1 MNQPLF
7 KEKEDY
13 DYMINTIV
21 QSDDTWMLWGILAV
35 WASISIFLEQ
45 KYKWASVLSGAVIAL
60 LGALI
65 LSNLNIIPTES
76 PVYDAVWTYLVP
88 LAIPLLL
95 FNINMRELFQ
105 ESKKLILT
113 FLICATG
120 TVIGSSIGFFLLKD
134 HIPELAKLS
143 AAIAASYVGGG
154 VNFAAVTARFEPSSE
169 MVSATVVA
177 DNMVM
182 AAMFALF
189 MLIPS
194 LLFFKKRFNTPHID
208 ELERGRVNKGETLAS
223 EYWRRKEIS
232 LKDVAASVG
241 TSFFLVILSFKLAEF
256 FDRVIPSDENTSGIV
271 VFLNGMLGEKYLLLS
286 TLTFLFIY
294 LFPNYFNK
302 IKGGQELGT
311 YLIYIFFVVIGA
323 PASIPLIIEKAPL
336 LILFVSIVGL
346 FNLGTGLL
354 FGKLFKLDLEH
365 IVLASNATVGGPT
378 TASAMAIAKG
388 WRNLVGPILVVG
400 TLGYIIGNYIG
411 FLLGHWF
418 LTF

>member
-1 MNQPLF
+1 
-7 KEKEDY
+7 
-13 DYMINTIV
+13 
-21 QSDDTWMLWGILAV
+21 
-35 WASISIFLEQ
+35 
-45 KYKWASVLSGAVIAL
+45 
-60 LGALI
+60 
-65 LSNLNIIPTES
+65 
-76 PVYDAVWTYLVP
+76 
-88 LAIPLLL
+88 
-95 FNINMRELFQ
+95 MRELFQ

-113 FLICATG
+113 FFICAIG

-194 LLFFKKRFNTPHID
+194 LLFLKKRFNTPHID
-208 ELERGRVNKGETLAS
+208 ELECGRVNKGETLAS

-241 TSFFLVILSFKLAEF
+241 TSFFLVVLSFKLAEF
-256 FDRVIPSDENTSGIV
+256 FDRVIPSDENISGIV

-400 TLGYIIGNYIG
+400 TLGYIIGNYVG

>member
-7 KEKEDY
+7 KEKEE

-194 LLFFKKRFNTPHID
+194 LWFFKKRFNTPHID

-223 EYWRRKEIS
+223 EYWHRKEIS

-241 TSFFLVILSFKLAEF
+241 TSFFLVVLSFKLAEF
-256 FDRVIPSDENTSGIV
+256 FDRVSPSDENTSGIV

>member
-1 MNQPLF
+1 
-7 KEKEDY
+7 
-13 DYMINTIV
+13 MINTIV

-113 FLICATG
+113 FLICAIG

-154 VNFAAVTARFEPSSE
+154 VNFAAVVARFEPSSE

-194 LLFFKKRFNTPHID
+194 LVFFKKRFNTPHID
-208 ELERGRVNKGETLAS
+208 ELERGRVNKEETLAS
-223 EYWRRKEIS
+223 KYWRRKEIS

-241 TSFFLVILSFKLAEF
+241 TSFFLVVLSFKLAEF

-294 LFPNYFNK
+294 FFPNYFNK
-302 IKGGQELGT
+302 IRGGQELGT

-323 PASIPLIIEKAPL
+323 PASISLIIEKAPL